1 MIGFNARWVAGE
13 LRPDPAELEDAGWF
27 GMDELPTLPSRLSI
41 ARRLVDD
48 WLRRQ
53 GRDAEE

>member
-1 MIGFNARWVAGE
+1 MIGFRARWSAGE
-13 LRPDPAELEDAGWF
+13 LQPDPTELEDAGWF
-27 GMDELPTLPSRLSI
+27 GVDDLPTLPSKLSI

-53 GRDAEE
+53 GRDPEE